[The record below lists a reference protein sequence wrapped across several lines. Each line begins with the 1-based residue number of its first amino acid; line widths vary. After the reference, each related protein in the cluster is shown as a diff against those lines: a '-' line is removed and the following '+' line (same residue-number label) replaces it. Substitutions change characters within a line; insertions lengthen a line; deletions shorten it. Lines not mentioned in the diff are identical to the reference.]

1 MIKNADTI
9 QVELQEKLDALA
21 REFIETINARTED
34 VSNFLTISELEDLL
48 SKTLENTKHEYLD
61 KVRECLSNIDETQG
75 IKLKKENMQK
85 GG

>member
-61 KVRECLSNIDETQG
+61 KVR
-75 IKLKKENMQK
+75 
-85 GG
+85 

>member
-61 KVRECLSNIDETQG
+61 KVRECLSNIDETQV

>member
-48 SKTLENTKHEYLD
+48 SKTLESTKHEYLD
-61 KVRECLSNIDETQG
+61 KVRECLSNIDETQV

>member
-61 KVRECLSNIDETQG
+61 KVRECLSNIDETQV
-75 IKLKKENMQK
+75 IKLKKENIQK
-85 GG
+85 GV